1 MRDSTAENNIAHQK
15 ALDEVAA
22 FKARGGKITYDVK
35 PNKVKGTPSRVP
47 QKRGWLKS
55 DYNKAARNDEKFLDA
70 LKTKGTMKKSQ
81 LSDFTGIS
89 YTALTACVTRLKRG
103 DLITVFVDGT
113 LGRGEEKASYS
124 LK

>member
-1 MRDSTAENNIAHQK
+1 MLSAESISK
-15 ALDEVAA
+15 SYD
-22 FKARGGKITYDVK
+22 RPSCIT
-35 PNKVKGTPSRVP
+35 NTNQGQGTPSKIVT
-47 QKRGWLKS
+47 KRTWSKS

-124 LK
+124 LSK